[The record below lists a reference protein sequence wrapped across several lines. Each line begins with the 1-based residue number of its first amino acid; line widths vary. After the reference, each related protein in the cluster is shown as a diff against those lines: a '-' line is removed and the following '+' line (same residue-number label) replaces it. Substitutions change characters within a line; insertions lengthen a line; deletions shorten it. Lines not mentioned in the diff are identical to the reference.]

1 MGRGRGHLQPPDVL
15 LRSGNKLE
23 GTDDIRWR
31 ASLQTVSND

>member
-23 GTDDIRWR
+23 GTDDIRLAR
-31 ASLQTVSND
+31 IIADRQ